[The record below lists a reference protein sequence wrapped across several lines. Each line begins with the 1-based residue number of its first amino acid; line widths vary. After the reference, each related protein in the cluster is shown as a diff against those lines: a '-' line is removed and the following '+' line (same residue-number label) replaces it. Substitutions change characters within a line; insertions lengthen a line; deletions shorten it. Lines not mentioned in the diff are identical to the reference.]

1 MTKHIVHENS
11 SASPTFCS
19 WKYQQVTY
27 KRTTQIKSERSQ
39 TLDPADTLRARLGRE
54 GDLGSRNVWVAVQ
67 ILN

>member
-1 MTKHIVHENS
+1 MKRALGAQHFAVGNIN
-11 SASPTFCS
+11 
-19 WKYQQVTY
+19 QNQNILQVAY
-27 KRTTQIKSERSQ
+27 KRTVQIKSERSQ